1 MRRTMATAMSRGV
14 RASIDNRSASNSS
27 PRTAPV
33 ASLGSCLAMNARSV
47 VSARRAGMSS
57 PSADTDADTA
67 HMMPNVRSVRR
78 CRAQSP
84 ADHRVMSSLADDD
97 EDASGGFVV
106 SSPPSCGSASFV
118 RDAASTA
125 SAKSIPARCMAA
137 GDDAQ
142 FPASSSFFPAS
153 TPDAPPKSPGR
164 PKLGAHR
171 AAYRQAPLRVEM
183 TSTPF
188 MASLRVTYDHERCS
202 AEWRWRSRDL
212 RAPPA
217 CAVNSVD
224 GPCVSRRQF
233 RRVYPDDDVSPG
245 GATPSGAR
253 SEKR

>member
-1 MRRTMATAMSRGV
+1 MATAMSRGV

-33 ASLGSCLAMNARSV
+33 TSLGSCLAMNARSV

-97 EDASGGFVV
+97 EDASGGFVE
-106 SSPPSCGSASFV
+106 SSSSPSCGSASFV

-137 GDDAQ
+137 GDDAP

-164 PKLGAHR
+164 PKFGAHR
-171 AAYRQAPLRVEM
+171 AAYRQAPFRVEM

-188 MASLRVTYDHERCS
+188 MASLRVTPPTHDP

-224 GPCVSRRQF
+224 GPCVSRRQL

-253 SEKR
+253 SER

>member
-1 MRRTMATAMSRGV
+1 MATAMSRGV

-33 ASLGSCLAMNARSV
+33 TSLGSCLAMNARSV

-97 EDASGGFVV
+97 VASCLVLE
-106 SSPPSCGSASFV
+106 SSSPSCGSTSFV

-137 GDDAQ
+137 GDDA
-142 FPASSSFFPAS
+142 PSRSSSFFPES

>member
-1 MRRTMATAMSRGV
+1 MRLTMATAMSRGV

-84 ADHRVMSSLADDD
+84 ADHRVMSSLADD
-97 EDASGGFVV
+97 EDASGGFEE
-106 SSPPSCGSASFV
+106 SSSPSCGSASFV

-188 MASLRVTYDHERCS
+188 MASLRVT
-202 AEWRWRSRDL
+202 
-212 RAPPA
+212 PPT
-217 CAVNSVD
+217 ND
-224 GPCVSRRQF
+224 GSLSG
-233 RRVYPDDDVSPG
+233 DG
-245 GATPSGAR
+245 GAGTSAPRPRVR
-253 SEKR
+253 STLSTGRAFHVVSSDEFILMTT

>member
-1 MRRTMATAMSRGV
+1 MATAMSRGV

-33 ASLGSCLAMNARSV
+33 TSLGSCLAMNARSV

-97 EDASGGFVV
+97 EDASGGFVE
-106 SSPPSCGSASFV
+106 SSSSPSCGSTSFV

-137 GDDAQ
+137 GDDA
-142 FPASSSFFPAS
+142 PVPRVIVVLPRVHPRRASKVARQ
-153 TPDAPPKSPGR
+153 TKVGSP
-164 PKLGAHR
+164 
-171 AAYRQAPLRVEM
+171 
-183 TSTPF
+183 
-188 MASLRVTYDHERCS
+188 
-202 AEWRWRSRDL
+202 
-212 RAPPA
+212 
-217 CAVNSVD
+217 
-224 GPCVSRRQF
+224 SRRVQAGA
-233 RRVYPDDDVSPG
+233 VPCGDDQYAVHG
-245 GATPSGAR
+245 LTPRYSTHPRSG
-253 SEKR
+253 